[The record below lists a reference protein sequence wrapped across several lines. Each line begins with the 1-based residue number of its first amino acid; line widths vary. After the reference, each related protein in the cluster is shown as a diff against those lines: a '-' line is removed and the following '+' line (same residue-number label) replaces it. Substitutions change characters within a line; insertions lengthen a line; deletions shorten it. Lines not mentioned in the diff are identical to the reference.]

1 MVTGGGL
8 GCEPRRGGARGGG
21 AVVARKME
29 TLMKTFLAWSIP
41 KDLLVLRLTG
51 NPLHPTCPIWCG
63 TVGLLGRTM
72 PLLLG
77 EHVQGGTGCAVFPP
91 HPTKTLGGLVDP
103 APDIRRAP
111 ALSTTHSI
119 SHPRLDLG
127 CSRAER

>member
-1 MVTGGGL
+1 MVNGNPD
-8 GCEPRRGGARGGG
+8 EDI
-21 AVVARKME
+21 
-29 TLMKTFLAWSIP
+29 LAWSIP
-41 KDLLVLRLTG
+41 KDLLVLRLTR
-51 NPLHPTCPIWCG
+51 NLLHPTRPIWCG

-77 EHVQGGTGCAVFPP
+77 ERVQGGTGRVVFPP
-91 HPTKTLGGLVDP
+91 HPSETSGGLVDP
-103 APDIRRAP
+103 ALDIRRAP